1 MIRYQIKRLDRY
13 IGRHTLGGFFLT
25 LSVLVALLS
34 FFELLAQLND
44 IGKGDFRLADAFFY
58 TALTMPKQ
66 AADLMPVSALLGS
79 IIGLGMMADR
89 QELTAMQA
97 AGISVQRISA
107 AVVGTSVILM
117 LVAILVAE
125 FIAPP
130 LYQNA
135 HRRRSEAIYGQ
146 AVMVSKSGFW
156 VRHDR
161 FFIHV
166 DKPLS
171 PRAAADIEL
180 YEIDDAGN
188 LKQFLYAK
196 SAALQEGSRWLL
208 TEVEQ
213 KLIDGDSVTRRKLA
227 EYSLEA
233 FLTPDQMAILQL
245 PPEGLSLTDLYKFIA
260 NLNARGQSAEAHSLA
275 FWQKICLPVTTG
287 VMVLLS
293 LTFIFGSTRNISA
306 SQRIAGGTLV
316 GTLFFLVNQI
326 LGHLGLLFNLSP
338 ILTTLAPAGLI
349 LLAALRLLRRAF

>member
-1 MIRYQIKRLDRY
+1 
-13 IGRHTLGGFFLT
+13 
-25 LSVLVALLS
+25 
-34 FFELLAQLND
+34 
-44 IGKGDFRLADAFFY
+44 
-58 TALTMPKQ
+58 
-66 AADLMPVSALLGS
+66 
-79 IIGLGMMADR
+79 
-89 QELTAMQA
+89 MQA

-130 LYQNA
+130 LYQQA
-135 HRRRSEAIYGQ
+135 HRRRSEALYGQ

-156 VRHDR
+156 VRHER

-180 YEIDDAGN
+180 YEFDADGN
-188 LKQFLYAK
+188 LKQFVYAK
-196 SAALQEGSRWLL
+196 SAALQEGDRWLL
-208 TEVEQ
+208 TGVEQ
-213 KLIDGDSVTRRKLA
+213 KTIDGSSITRRKLA
-227 EYSLEA
+227 EYALEA

-245 PPEGLSLTDLYKFIA
+245 PPASLSLTDLHQFIA
-260 NLNARGQSAEAHSLA
+260 SLKARGENAEAYSLA
-275 FWQKICLPVTTG
+275 FWQKICLPVTTA

-293 LTFIFGSTRNISA
+293 LTFIFGSTRTISA
-306 SQRIAGGTLV
+306 AQRIAGGTLV

-338 ILTTLAPAGLI
+338 ILTTLAPAALI
-349 LLAALRLLRRAF
+349 LLVALRLLRRAF

>member
-1 MIRYQIKRLDRY
+1 VTRFQIKRLDRY
-13 IGRHTLGGFFLT
+13 IGRHALGGFFLT

-34 FFELLAQLND
+34 FFELLAQIND
-44 IGKGDFRLADAFFY
+44 VGKGDFRLADAFYY

-89 QELTAMQA
+89 HELTAMQA

-146 AVMVSKSGFW
+146 AVTVSKSGFW
-156 VRHDR
+156 VRHGR

-171 PRAAADIEL
+171 PRTAADIEL
-180 YEIDDAGN
+180 YEVDEAGN
-188 LKQFLYAK
+188 LKQFLYAR
-196 SAALQEGSRWLL
+196 SATLQEDGRWLL
-208 TEVEQ
+208 TDVEQ
-213 KLIDGDSVTRRKLA
+213 KRIDGSSITGRKLA
-227 EYSLEA
+227 DYPLEA
-233 FLTPDQMAILQL
+233 FLTPGQMAILQL
-245 PPEGLSLTDLYKFIA
+245 PPESLALTDLYQFITS
-260 NLNARGQSAEAHSLA
+260 LRARGENAEAYSLA
-275 FWQKICLPVTTG
+275 FWQKICLPVTTA

-293 LTFIFGSTRNISA
+293 LTFIFGSTRTISA
-306 SQRIAGGTLV
+306 AQRIAGGTLV
-316 GTLFFLVNQI
+316 GTLFFLANQI

-349 LLAALRLLRRAF
+349 LVVALGLLRRAF